1 MTSLNKVFLFVLFFC
16 GRSSRF
22 GILTKELMIAILDF
36 GTNTFNLLIAKR
48 KDRSFEILH
57 ASKQPVK
64 LGRGGIQIN
73 RITPDAF
80 ERGFIAIHNH
90 METIKK
96 YQVEEVRAFATSAI
110 RNATNGAQFV
120 DEVEKRFGFRVR
132 VIPGDREAELIYK
145 GVRQAVPI
153 NDKKVMILDIGG
165 GSNEFIICNRDGI
178 IWKHSFEL
186 GMARILEL
194 FDISDP
200 ITHEEIQALESYFKH
215 ELQPLFET
223 VGKEKPRMLIGA
235 SGSFDTFYAI
245 IRHRSGMVADVG
257 HGREIALSE
266 FRKIHQLLVRS
277 TIAERKVMPGM
288 EPVRVEMVVPAVIFV
303 SFVIRECN
311 IKQLVQSEF
320 ALKEGVISELVGI

>member
-1 MTSLNKVFLFVLFFC
+1 
-16 GRSSRF
+16 
-22 GILTKELMIAILDF
+22 MIAILDF
-36 GTNTFNLLIAKR
+36 GTNTFNLLIAER
-48 KDRSFEILH
+48 KDRSFTILH

-80 ERGFIAIHNH
+80 ERGFVAINNH
-90 METIKK
+90 METIRKFE
-96 YQVEEVRAFATSAI
+96 VEEIRAFATSAI
-110 RNATNGAQFV
+110 RNASNGGQFV
-120 DEVEKRFGFRVR
+120 DEVEDRFGFRVR

-145 GVRQAVPI
+145 GVRQAVEI
-153 NDKKVMILDIGG
+153 TENKVMILDIGG
-165 GSNEFIICNRDGI
+165 GSNEFIICNNGGI

-200 ITHEEIQALESYFKH
+200 ITHEEIHALESYFRH
-215 ELQPLFET
+215 ELEPLFNE
-223 VGKEKPRMLIGA
+223 VEIHKPRTLIGA

-245 IRHRSGMVADVG
+245 LRHRSGTVADMG
-257 HGREIALSE
+257 HGHEIAMPE
-266 FRKIHQLLVRS
+266 FKKIHRLLLRS
-277 TIAERKVMPGM
+277 TIAERRVMPGM

-303 SFVIRECN
+303 NFVLRECN

-320 ALKEGVISELVGI
+320 ALKEGVISELVGL